1 MPLPT
6 STLSLPDAKGE
17 AAFGAN
23 VGAGFLLVARSPLT
37 GSLAAGCAPAGAA
50 AQRLE
55 EHPLWVPEEHRGA
68 RLHSSCSPLGSLSF
82 CFPFEVDLLFFSL
95 LFSKIEKKS
104 SLMGR
109 NIDLQA

>member
-1 MPLPT
+1 MFPQARTLDGTPSQFLSRLMPLPT

-55 EHPLWVPEEHRGA
+55 EHPLWVPEEHRG
-68 RLHSSCSPLGSLSF
+68 SETSF
-82 CFPFEVDLLFFSL
+82 FLLTSREPFF
-95 LFSKIEKKS
+95 LFSF
-104 SLMGR
+104 
-109 NIDLQA
+109 